1 VGKLIQRR
9 IATCDPVRGKLM
21 NTDMISNNEELHER
35 FLNIVT
41 QVRMHLEYQRALGVE
56 SIEILPVG
64 TVCPVSATIP
74 TKATSSFLPDPVTEM
89 PLSPQGN
96 ALAAVCGELGGCVR
110 CKLHKKRT
118 NIVFGEGN
126 PNAAIV
132 FIGEGPGHEEDREG
146 RPFVGAAGQL
156 LTDIIVKGM
165 KLKRED
171 VYICNIVK
179 CRPPDNRNPEPDE
192 ISACVPFL
200 AKQLQAIKPKV
211 IVALGNTA
219 AKTLLKTDKGITA
232 LRGVWQS
239 YQGIPLMPTFH
250 PAYLLRNPK
259 DKALVWKDIQQVMA
273 EMGKVE
279 KG

>member
-1 VGKLIQRR
+1 
-9 IATCDPVRGKLM
+9 M
-21 NTDMISNNEELHER
+21 STDSIINNEELQER
-35 FLNIVT
+35 FLDIVK
-41 QVRMHLEYQRALGVE
+41 QVRMHLEYRRALGVK
-56 SIEILPVG
+56 SIEILSAG
-64 TVCPVSATIP
+64 ELCPVSETVP
-74 TKATSSFLPDPVTEM
+74 NKVRSSSLQDPINEM
-89 PLSPQGN
+89 PVSPQRAG
-96 ALAAVCGELGGCVR
+96 LAAVCEELGRCIR
-110 CKLHKKRT
+110 CKLHKNRT
-118 NIVFGEGN
+118 NIVFGEGD
-126 PNAAIV
+126 PNAALV

-179 CRPPDNRNPEPDE
+179 CRPPGNRNPEPDE
-192 ISACVPFL
+192 ISACGPFL

-211 IVALGNTA
+211 IVALGNIA
-219 AKTLLKTDKGITA
+219 VKTLLKTDKGITA

-259 DKALVWKDIQQVMA
+259 DKALVWKDIQQVMV
-273 EMGKVE
+273 EMSKVE

>member
-1 VGKLIQRR
+1 VNL
-9 IATCDPVRGKLM
+9 A
-21 NTDMISNNEELHER
+21 NELEQE
-35 FLNIVT
+35 FLDIVT
-41 QVRMHLEYQRALGVE
+41 QVRTHLEYQRALGVNA
-56 SIEILPVG
+56 IEVLSGETIRPKAVEAPLKP
-64 TVCPVSATIP
+64 TSPPISAP
-74 TKATSSFLPDPVTEM
+74 
-89 PLSPQGN
+89 
-96 ALAAVCGELGGCVR
+96 ALEAQHSGALLAVREELGDCTR
-110 CKLHKKRT
+110 CKLSKKRT

-126 PNAAIV
+126 PQASLV
-132 FIGEGPGHEEDREG
+132 FVGEGPGFEEDQQA

-192 ISACVPFL
+192 IETCVPFL
-200 AKQLQAIKPKV
+200 VKQLEAIKPSV
-211 IVALGNTA
+211 IVALGNVA
-219 AKTLLKTDKGITA
+219 AKTLLKTSEGISS
-232 LRGVWQS
+232 LRGNWNT

-259 DKALVWKDIQQVMA
+259 DKTLVWKDIQQVMA
-273 EMGKVE
+273 ELKKSK